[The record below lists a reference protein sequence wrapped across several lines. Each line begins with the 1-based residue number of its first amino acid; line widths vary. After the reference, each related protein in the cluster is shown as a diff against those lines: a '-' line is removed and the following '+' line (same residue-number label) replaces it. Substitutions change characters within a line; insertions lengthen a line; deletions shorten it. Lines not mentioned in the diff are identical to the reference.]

1 MNNKD
6 FEVTLLSK
14 EDISSWYGL
23 PERGIDYLWHYW
35 TTTTAPAYYTSLNHG
50 FWTWGGKENGRY
62 GRELANESLGV
73 RPVIETDD
81 LEKLF
86 KTYDLKKCSLIRTQ
100 FGEFIDFSRGEIK
113 INDISFLKPT
123 GKEYS
128 LPLITE
134 KSRETETYDLSKVTE
149 YDYNGQKIANFCNK
163 FFLVRPID
171 FFVDKKN
178 NRLISANLLFTSPI
192 NMDYDAAI
200 GFKKTDLYKFL
211 NNEFIEILCPS
222 LYRENKV
229 QDETL
234 LQPIEDNV
242 QDEILLKQLEDEN
255 KKLKDEISRK
265 KALLKKLKEI
275 ITQNE
280 TFKVQSTNLDSDIEK
295 EISKVKVLKRN

>member
-14 EDISSWYGL
+14 EDISSWYGS
-23 PERGIDYLWHYW
+23 PDRGIGNVWAYW
-35 TTTTAPAYYTSLNHG
+35 TITQADAYYTSLNHG
-50 FWTWGGKENGRY
+50 FWTWGKVNGRY
-62 GRELANESLGV
+62 GRELANKSLGV

-86 KTYDLKKCSLIRTQ
+86 KTYDLKKYSLTRIQ
-100 FGEFIDFSRGEIK
+100 FGEFIDFSSGEIK

-134 KSRETETYDLSKVTE
+134 KSQETETYDLSKVTE

-171 FFVDKKN
+171 FFVDEEN
-178 NRLISANLLFTSPI
+178 NRLISANILFTSPI
-192 NMDYDAAI
+192 NMVYDI
-200 GFKKTDLYKFL
+200 NIYFEKTDLYKFL
-211 NNEFIEILCPS
+211 NNEFIEILCSS

-275 ITQNE
+275 IAQNE
-280 TFKVQSTNLDSDIEK
+280 TFKVQSANLDSDIKK
-295 EISKVKVLKRN
+295 EIGKVKVLKRN

>member
-1 MNNKD
+1 MNKD

-14 EDISSWYGL
+14 EDISSWYGS
-23 PERGIDYLWHYW
+23 PDRGIGNKWRYW
-35 TTTTAPAYYTSLNHG
+35 TKTPAPTYYTSLTHG
-50 FWTWGGKENGRY
+50 LFTYGGTNGKY
-62 GRELANESLGV
+62 GRELANKSLGV

-86 KTYDLKKCSLIRTQ
+86 KTYDLKKYSLTRIQ
-100 FGEFIDFSRGEIK
+100 FGEFIDFSSGEIK

-134 KSRETETYDLSKVTE
+134 KSQETETYDLSKVTE

-171 FFVDKKN
+171 FFVDEEN
-178 NRLISANLLFTSPI
+178 NRLISANILFTSPI
-192 NMDYDAAI
+192 NMDYEAI
-200 GFKKTDLYKFL
+200 FDVFEKSELYKFL

-275 ITQNE
+275 IAQNE
-280 TFKVQSTNLDSDIEK
+280 TFKVQSANLDSDIKK
-295 EISKVKVLKRN
+295 EIGKVKVLKRN